1 MKYTIGDLV
10 RLKEDKGHHKAGEHF
25 QVLWCIHD
33 YSESMYRMKKLS
45 DGDLVSW
52 WEWRVEPVE
61 ERSLEEQIAELL
73 G

>member
-1 MKYTIGDLV
+1 MKYKTGDLV
-10 RLKEDKGHHKAGEHF
+10 RLKEDRGYHRAGEHF
-25 QVLWCIHD
+25 QVLWYTDD
-33 YSESMYRMKKLS
+33 YSEPMYRMKKLS
-45 DGDLVSW
+45 NGDLVSW